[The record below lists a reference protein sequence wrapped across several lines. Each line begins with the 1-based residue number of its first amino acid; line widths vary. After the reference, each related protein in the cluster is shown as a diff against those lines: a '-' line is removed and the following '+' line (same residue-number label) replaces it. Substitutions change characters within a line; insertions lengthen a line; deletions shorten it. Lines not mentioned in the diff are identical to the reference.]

1 MAYSGNPTA
10 ARFRTD
16 MLNFAKQLKG
26 SLEENYIRQAEEL
39 MGNMRQSV
47 PVVEGN
53 LKRSIR
59 RKNIT
64 QKFGAAQRVAVLV
77 MAGGPLTTRR
87 TKSGHSYDYA
97 LSVEFGDI
105 DEPARPFFYSNARRY
120 EQAGRQ
126 SAAET
131 LEKAIEENNRLRAQ
145 RAENTNFGNRIQART
160 GAGGAVV
167 IRGRI

>member
-10 ARFRTD
+10 SRFRTD
-16 MLNFAKQLKG
+16 MLAFVKQLKG

-39 MGNMRQSV
+39 MGNMRSSV

-64 QKFGAAQRVAVLV
+64 AKYGNRERVAVLV

-87 TKSGHSYDYA
+87 TNAGRVYDYA
-97 LSVEFGDI
+97 LSVEFGDV

-120 EQAGRQ
+120 AVAGRQ

-131 LEKAIEENNRLRAQ
+131 VAKAVEENNRLRAQ
-145 RAENTNFGNRIQART
+145 RSQQTSFNNRT
-160 GAGGAVV
+160 SVKSGPGGA
-167 IRGRI
+167 IFI